1 MAKTQIGYLIK
12 NAQKKM
18 KLTNFKVLEN
28 KYVLYLV
35 LFLAIFD
42 LMIFMIAGEIS
53 FIVIFILTGLITSY
67 FSKNMIVIFT
77 TAMVFTNVVKF
88 GSGLRTKEGLTGLKN
103 KDSFITPYYE
113 GLSNEEKEFF
123 NKVIE
128 GEEDDLE
135 GLDETE
141 QNIYNALKEEAKN
154 NNEESTT
161 EGMTNKNGKKKSK
174 EGKKNKESK
183 KHKEGK
189 KNKKNKSNFQPLK
202 SEGLQ
207 GLELETEDL
216 LEKQN
221 KLMKNM
227 QNLEP
232 MLQRAENFMEN
243 LEKMEKISK
252 KE

>member
-1 MAKTQIGYLIK
+1 MAKTQIGSLIK

-35 LFLAIFD
+35 FFLAIFD

-141 QNIYNALKEEAKN
+141 QNIYDALKEEAKN
-154 NNEESTT
+154 HKEESTT
-161 EGMTNKNGKKKSK
+161 EGMTNKSGKKKSK
-174 EGKKNKESK
+174 EGKKNNLSPPKPDEDIDPLMFGDDIVNKYERSLRKHQKKIKKIKNLIKE
-183 KHKEGK
+183 
-189 KNKKNKSNFQPLK
+189 L
-202 SEGLQ
+202 
-207 GLELETEDL
+207 D
-216 LEKQN
+216 
-221 KLMKNM
+221 
-227 QNLEP
+227 NL
-232 MLQRAENFMEN
+232 
-243 LEKMEKISK
+243 
-252 KE
+252 